1 LDRVPFPV
9 PIHWVYQSQVRF
21 VCGDYSGSLEA
32 ALQAGDSITYFLAW
46 RAAALAHLGRVEE
59 ARAEG
64 RRFLGGIAKHWSGA
78 APPTADAVARWF
90 LDCFPIR
97 NQGAREQ
104 LRSGLE
110 AAGLP
115 TPS

>member
-1 LDRVPFPV
+1 V

-21 VCGDYSGSLEA
+21 VCGDYSGSLQA
-32 ALQAGDSITYFLAW
+32 AQQAGDAIAYFLAW
-46 RAAALAHLGRVEE
+46 RAATLAHLGRAQD

-64 RRFLGGIAKHWSGA
+64 RRFLGAMAKHWAGA
-78 APPTADAVARWF
+78 VPPTADAVAKWF
-90 LDCFPIR
+90 LNCFPIR
-97 NQGAREQ
+97 SKGAWEQ

-115 TPS
+115 TPP